1 MSNTATKYLYQN
13 YQSLRHI
20 PLKTNRYPLVRCR
33 LPIMSNMFTGS
44 FANTPVWTQCKH
56 GLWRA
61 SNVTGV
67 HSPVYLGTLDV
78 FSRQTVLHKFLLNF
92 RYGARDG
99 VTIYLLFYMQNLFQA
114 SLSKNRFYTCMILYL
129 FIRNVL

>member
-99 VTIYLLFYMQNLFQA
+99 VTIYFF
-114 SLSKNRFYTCMILYL
+114 TCKTYFRPVSHKTGSILAWYCTYS
-129 FIRNVL
+129 